1 VLFLAGVPPSP
12 VMGCRV
18 VWEVGVGGGLGLLA
32 VTGGGRWQ

>member
-32 VTGGGRWQ
+32 VTGDGRWQ